1 MMGQKTAQPKLYVD
15 FSLDAAVPL
24 DHILPQDRCLHR
36 LQFCARVDAVDR
48 LTPVGTIVGG
58 RSMFNGC
65 FAEPDATS
73 QACLDGWMRTGDLGH
88 GVAYRSPTRCVNQ
101 EGIDVVNHC
110 TPRLRE
116 SARLGRRK

>member
-1 MMGQKTAQPKLYVD
+1 MMGQKTAPPKLYVD

-73 QACLDGWMRTGDLGH
+73 QACLDAGCERAT
-88 GVAYRSPTRCVNQ
+88 
-101 EGIDVVNHC
+101 
-110 TPRLRE
+110 
-116 SARLGRRK
+116 SAMAWSVGRAPGA